1 MSVEK
6 QSKTMLQVISE
17 MPSDAQM
24 IEQGSLPSGCLLH
37 LETALT
43 YARMCKNAEFVETAW
58 AHIEVVI
65 EHLEEIQKKVRK
77 AGK

>member
-1 MSVEK
+1 
-6 QSKTMLQVISE
+6 
-17 MPSDAQM
+17 
-24 IEQGSLPSGCLLH
+24 
-37 LETALT
+37 
-43 YARMCKNAEFVETAW
+43 MCKNAEFVETAW